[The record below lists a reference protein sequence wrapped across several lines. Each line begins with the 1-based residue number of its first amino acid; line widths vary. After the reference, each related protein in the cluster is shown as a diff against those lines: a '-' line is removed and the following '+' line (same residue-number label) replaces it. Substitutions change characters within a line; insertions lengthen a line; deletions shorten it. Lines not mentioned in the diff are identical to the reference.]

1 MGEVREEN
9 QRLRMYL
16 DQIMKDYKTLQM
28 QFYDVVR
35 QEAKESTEKAS
46 ILQIE
51 EPEFVSLS
59 LGRVSSDPKK
69 DEKNKTTSKVE
80 DDGVKGGL
88 SLGLDCKFEVL
99 NPSPENSFGGPKEDA
114 GESWPPS
121 KSLKTMRTGD
131 DEISQQNPAKR
142 CRVSVRARCDTP
154 TVSICFYTKVLRDDQ
169 LNFTFMD

>member
-1 MGEVREEN
+1 M
-9 QRLRMYL
+9 
-16 DQIMKDYKTLQM
+16 
-28 QFYDVVR
+28 
-35 QEAKESTEKAS
+35 
-46 ILQIE
+46 
-51 EPEFVSLS
+51 
-59 LGRVSSDPKK
+59 
-69 DEKNKTTSKVE
+69 
-80 DDGVKGGL
+80 
-88 SLGLDCKFEVL
+88 L
-99 NPSPENSFGGPKEDA
+99 NPSPENSFGGPKEAA